1 MLGLDALDIED
12 VRGGQGGVDKSS
24 TGRKETSEHTSI
36 WRLVVDREYD
46 QQFLGQG
53 SGSGHLNSANDNDG
67 FFWKSACGLL
77 LYKS

>member
-1 MLGLDALDIED
+1 MLGLDALDIDD

-24 TGRKETSEHTSI
+24 TGRKETSEHTI

-53 SGSGHLNSANDNDG
+53 AGSGHLNSANDNDG